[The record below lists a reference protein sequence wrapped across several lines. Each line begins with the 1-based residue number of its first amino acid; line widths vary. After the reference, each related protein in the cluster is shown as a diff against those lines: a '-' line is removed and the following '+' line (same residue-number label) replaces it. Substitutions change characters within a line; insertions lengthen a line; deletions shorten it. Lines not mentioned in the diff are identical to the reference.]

1 MLKYLVYIVS
11 ILQVASSGKPSLSDP
26 RGLNPEEES
35 RFHFAGLGAGQNYV
49 SGSVWPKPQ
58 QETREDVMYS
68 VDPSK
73 FE

>member
-1 MLKYLVYIVS
+1 MLKYLVCIIS
-11 ILQVASSGKPSLSDP
+11 IWQLASGGKPSISDP
-26 RGLNPEEES
+26 RGLNAEEEP

-49 SGSVWPKPQ
+49 SGSIWPKPQ
-58 QETREDVMYS
+58 QEAREDVMYS